1 MIFYGRFKTII
12 LSALPGYEII
22 MANAARRPI
31 FSASTFGI
39 KIIVDYRG

>member
-12 LSALPGYEII
+12 LPALAGYEII
-22 MANAARRPI
+22 MANAACRPI